1 MDISTDELI
10 FLVQIMEYKV
20 QRGDTIAHVS
30 KTMGYDWQTLKSLNP
45 QAVGR
50 SKVNGNWFVREGAVL
65 SDQPKANF
73 DTILKTAKGREAD
86 KNKTTGSSN
95 GPTNAAGAKERTHTL
110 KAGDTIWDL
119 ATKTYHVNPQE
130 VLKTNNISDPQSLQI
145 GQTLSIPPAPEKSD
159 KETVVASWYGRYHH
173 GQPMANG
180 EPFDM
185 NAPTIAHK
193 DIPLGTKVLL
203 ENPETGQKA
212 TATVTDRGPFVQGRD
227 VDLSYR
233 LAQRLSLDKQG
244 IGNLTMQVLL

>member
-1 MDISTDELI
+1 
-10 FLVQIMEYKV
+10 MEYKV
-20 QRGDTIAHVS
+20 QRGDTIAYVS
-30 KTMGYDWQTLKSLNP
+30 KAMGSDWQTLKNLNP

-73 DTILKTAKGREAD
+73 DTILKAAKGSESS
-86 KNKTTGSSN
+86 KNKMSASSN
-95 GPTNAAGAKERTHTL
+95 GPTNAVTAKERTHTL
-110 KAGDTIWDL
+110 KAGDTVWDL

-145 GQTLSIPPAPEKSD
+145 GQTLSIPQAPEKSE
-159 KETVVASWYGRYHH
+159 KETVVASWYGKYHH
-173 GQPMANG
+173 GQTMANG
-180 EPFDM
+180 QPFDM

-203 ENPETGQKA
+203 ENPDTGQTA
-212 TATVTDRGPFVQGRD
+212 TATVTDRGPYVQGRD
-227 VDLSYR
+227 VDLSYK